1 MNTRQKRHNLI
12 EMLSTT
18 EDELL
23 LNQIKAILE
32 GSNVSIWDDLNP
44 RLKESIDRGLE
55 QSKRGLGVAHDEVMK
70 DFRARLPK

>member
-1 MNTRQKRHNLI
+1 MDTHQKRHDFI
-12 EMLSTT
+12 EMLSST

-23 LNQIKAILE
+23 LNQVEAIPE